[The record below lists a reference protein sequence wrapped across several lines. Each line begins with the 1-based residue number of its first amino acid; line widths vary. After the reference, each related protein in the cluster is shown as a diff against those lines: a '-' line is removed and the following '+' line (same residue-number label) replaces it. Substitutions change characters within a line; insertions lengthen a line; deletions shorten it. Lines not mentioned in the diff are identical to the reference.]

1 MYGLLIKNASSGPA
15 VGLLTLKGAKSS
27 QKKSAFRGIVGTER
41 RVLSRPVRAGT
52 RLRHRKTNTVDP
64 IVKTSSLGNI
74 EVVEEHQALIFPFV
88 GTIMASKVASVKK
101 SKQHVTKEEKARR
114 HRKAQAEYRA
124 RNPHLREK
132 ERIKAAERNLA
143 LKANRRRWDP
153 PKVPKVATT
162 QSSRPESVQHGLVGS
177 IEDKTHSFRDPRAR
191 SDLSFSGKPRRD
203 SEEPAAGTSD
213 SPTPE
218 ERLACS
224 ALAQLA
230 QGVTL
235 ADLDED
241 SSLGAR
247 KLTDDELAQLGA
259 AIIKRK
265 SDALQGQAAPLAGS
279 QGNRGLFILLTHS
292 KVVLNAAAQLFQIR
306 NNARIHEECVREGHD
321 SLNEAAVAKA
331 QGTAWVDDDDAVQV
345 ARVKELARA
354 RLALRTRVVKALFAQ
369 ASDEELAAI
378 AQLMEQEKAGDIV
391 GCEEDGDMVNRS
403 PAEYQ
408 ASIDE
413 SWLVVK
419 RFRTVLAEMTGW
431 YGFTMW
437 GGPNPSLGGELSM
450 KSFSYGLTP
459 AGNDFEAAHAKFEE
473 GLVLPYQIFLSRHP
487 GERIISRQVETQ
499 TESRNFSRAI
509 TPCRK
514 W

>member
-1 MYGLLIKNASSGPA
+1 MSHR
-15 VGLLTLKGAKSS
+15 VQKSS
-27 QKKSAFRGIVGTER
+27 IVKDMN
-41 RVLSRPVRAGT
+41 LSGVSSS
-52 RLRHRKTNTVDP
+52 HRKTNTVDP

-74 EVVEEHQALIFPFV
+74 EVVEERQAPIFPFI

-191 SDLSFSGKPRRD
+191 SDLSFAGKPRGD

-241 SSLGAR
+241 SRIGVGDAVSFTDFGVRDKEARVTDVAGSLDSVLERAMQLSSISSSPLYFPPEFALGDGPISSAAKTG
-247 KLTDDELAQLGA
+247 KLPPGVTPLSRIQNLKLYYTGDPALTPVQTAQVWVAEINTGGSTAPTA
-259 AIIKRK
+259 AEI
-265 SDALQGQAAPLAGS
+265 LEWAAPAASSWDWLTYS
-279 QGNRGLFILLTHS
+279 QGCSITAWRLAVC
-292 KVVLNAAAQLFQIR
+292 KAARAVR
-306 NNARIHEECVREGHD
+306 REGGIPH
-321 SLNEAAVAKA
+321 LGMNESEIWK
-331 QGTAWVDDDDAVQV
+331 
-345 ARVKELARA
+345 
-354 RLALRTRVVKALFAQ
+354 
-369 ASDEELAAI
+369 
-378 AQLMEQEKAGDIV
+378 
-391 GCEEDGDMVNRS
+391 
-403 PAEYQ
+403 
-408 ASIDE
+408 
-413 SWLVVK
+413 
-419 RFRTVLAEMTGW
+419 
-431 YGFTMW
+431 
-437 GGPNPSLGGELSM
+437 
-450 KSFSYGLTP
+450 
-459 AGNDFEAAHAKFEE
+459 
-473 GLVLPYQIFLSRHP
+473 
-487 GERIISRQVETQ
+487 
-499 TESRNFSRAI
+499 
-509 TPCRK
+509 
-514 W
+514 